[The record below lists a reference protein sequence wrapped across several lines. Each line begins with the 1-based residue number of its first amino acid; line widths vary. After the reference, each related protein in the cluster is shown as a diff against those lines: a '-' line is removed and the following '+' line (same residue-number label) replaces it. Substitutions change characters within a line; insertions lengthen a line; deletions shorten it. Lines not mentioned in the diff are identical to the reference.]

1 MDVKDYQDWTRWAGP
16 QHLQFST
23 GPRTTNYWS
32 PLVSIPPTAPTMPR
46 NPGTY
51 MNWQSNI
58 NVGSNQPHPHS
69 QGPYHQGS
77 YNQSPYYQNT
87 HFQNPHYRNPYHR
100 NPYYSDLNYH
110 YGQNASF
117 PRASPRP
124 SNTGTTK
131 STSQAQL
138 DSQSQSKRR
147 DQIERLVYGAPLRK
161 SSSNDEKEVETISP
175 TSPGP
180 QRRRRFERPPAE
192 EVEIKLKAPLS
203 ELAKDLTDVSELDV
217 VAFIYRSTEER
228 HEEAA
233 QVGKINRPVCQYL
246 LYRIAYK
253 NRIRELMKRGV
264 LNGHGSLGLGAYMSK
279 VSGKSWSMETQELRD
294 KYQEWANINKKNHH
308 IAFADYPA
316 GASFPPRY

>member
-1 MDVKDYQDWTRWAGP
+1 MNVQDFHDWTRRPGP

-23 GPRTTNYWS
+23 GLRTIDYRS
-32 PLVSIPPTAPTMPR
+32 PLISIPPTAFIMPG

-51 MNWQSNI
+51 MNWQSNT
-58 NVGSNQPHPHS
+58 NVGSNQPYPHS
-69 QGPYHQGS
+69 QGPYHQQS
-77 YNQSPYYQNT
+77 YNQSPYYHYQNT
-87 HFQNPHYRNPYHR
+87 YFRDPRYRDPYYR
-100 NPYYSDLNYH
+100 NPYYSNSNYQ

-124 SNTGTTK
+124 SNTMG
-131 STSQAQL
+131 STSQ
-138 DSQSQSKRR
+138 SQPHRKSLRELREQR
-147 DQIERLVYGAPLRK
+147 ERLVHGASVRK
-161 SSSNDEKEVETISP
+161 SPSNDKKEVKTISP
-175 TSPGP
+175 TSLEL
-180 QRRRRFERPPAE
+180 RRRRRPERPPAE

-217 VAFIYRSTEER
+217 VAFINRSAEER

-233 QVGKINRPVCQYL
+233 QAGKINRPVCQYL

-264 LNGHGSLGLGAYMSK
+264 LNAHGSLGLGAYMSK
-279 VSGKSWSMETQELRD
+279 VSGKSWSMEPQELRD

-308 IAFADYPA
+308 IAFANYPT
-316 GASFPPRY
+316 GGPFPPRY